1 MLIKSSRTAVI
12 LLLLVSL
19 IWGAEF
25 TLIDMAIETIPT
37 HTFNAIRFLLAGVSL
52 IPLLWFNRA
61 QLKEIRW
68 LPLSGAS
75 ALLGFLLFVSF
86 YTQTEGMHYTS
97 VSNAGFITGLAVPL
111 VPLLGFLLFRT
122 RASIAVWIGMIVATA
137 GLYLLTVGDKLEFNQ
152 GDALVM
158 VCAFGFAIH
167 ILLTGRFVGS
177 LPVVPMSILQL
188 LAVALYSTLAA
199 ILSPDPAF
207 YRPGSTPLNWQ
218 DLAVNPIIISAV
230 LIAGVFGTA
239 YAYWAQS
246 ACQQRLEP
254 HKVALIFATEPVFA
268 CITAWLVLNES
279 LGTLGLIGAGM
290 IIAAMLISELGDR
303 NSKVKLEPLDQTAA
317 VTPERL

>member
-1 MLIKSSRTAVI
+1 MLIKSPRTAVI

-25 TLIDMAIETIPT
+25 TLIDIAIDTIPT

-52 IPLLWFNRA
+52 IPLLWFNRR
-61 QLKEIRW
+61 QLHTIRW
-68 LPLSGAS
+68 LPLSGAC
-75 ALLGFLLFVSF
+75 ALLGFLLFISF
-86 YTQTEGMHYTS
+86 YAQTEGMHYTS
-97 VSNAGFITGLAVPL
+97 VSNAGFITGMAVPL

-122 RASIAVWIGMIVATA
+122 RTSIAVWIGMIVATA

-152 GDALVM
+152 GDAMVM

-167 ILLTGRFVGS
+167 ILLTGRFVAS
-177 LPVVPMSILQL
+177 FPVVPMSILQL
-188 LAVALYSTLAA
+188 LAVALYSTIA
-199 ILSPDPAF
+199 ILLSPDPAF
-207 YRPGSTPLNWQ
+207 YHPGSTPLSWQ
-218 DLAVNPIIISAV
+218 DLAMDPIVISAI

-246 ACQQRLEP
+246 SCQQRLES

-268 CITAWLVLNES
+268 CITAWLVLDEN
-279 LGTLGLIGAGM
+279 LGTLGLIGAGL

-303 NSKVKLEPLDQTAA
+303 KRKVKLEPLDQTTSAT
-317 VTPERL
+317 VE

>member
-25 TLIDMAIETIPT
+25 TLIDIAIDTIPT

-52 IPLLWFNRA
+52 IPLLWFKRH
-61 QLKEIRW
+61 QLQGIRW
-68 LPLSGAS
+68 LPLCGAC
-75 ALLGFLLFVSF
+75 ALLGFLLFISF

-122 RASIAVWIGMIVATA
+122 RAPIAIWIGMIVATA
-137 GLYLLTVGDKLEFNQ
+137 GLYLLTVGDKLEFNY
-152 GDALVM
+152 GDTMVM

-167 ILLTGRFVGS
+167 ILLTGRFVDS
-177 LPVVPMSILQL
+177 FPVVPMSILQL
-188 LAVALYSTLAA
+188 LTVALYSSIAVM
-199 ILSPDPAF
+199 LSPDPAF
-207 YRPGSTPLNWQ
+207 YHPGSTPLSWQ
-218 DLAVNPIIISAV
+218 DLAMNPIVISAI

-246 ACQQRLEP
+246 ACQQRLES

-268 CITAWLVLNES
+268 CITAWLVLGEN
-279 LGTLGLIGAGM
+279 LGTLGLTGAGM

-303 NSKVKLEPLDQTAA
+303 KREVKLEPLDQTTAA
-317 VTPERL
+317 LD